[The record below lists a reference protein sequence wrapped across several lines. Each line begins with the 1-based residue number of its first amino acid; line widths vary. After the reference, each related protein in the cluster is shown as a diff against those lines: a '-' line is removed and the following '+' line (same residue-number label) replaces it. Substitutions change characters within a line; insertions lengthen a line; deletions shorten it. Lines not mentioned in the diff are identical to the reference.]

1 MILVYALL
9 SAIFAALVAI
19 FAKLG
24 LKNVDSSL
32 ATAIRSLFMFLFL
45 VGFVLITG
53 KFNSEHIKNIDSK
66 DWVLIAL
73 SGIAGALS
81 WLFYFYAIKLGTK
94 DDLSKVIAIDKL
106 SLVFVA
112 IIAFIVIGERLKWNG
127 ILGIVLVIIGSI
139 LISLKI

>member
-127 ILGIVLVIIGSI
+127 ILGIVFVIIGSI